1 MSRKRRRGVAK
12 IVRLL
17 EQGEPV
23 IVTKKTYSALIP
35 YLKRLRQRGY
45 RVVVTHFFN
54 EDRYI
59 ISTGGFIIGWKFH
72 DGERL
77 LDELEASF

>member
-1 MSRKRRRGVAK
+1 VSRKRRRGVSK

-23 IVTKKTYSALIP
+23 VVTKKTYSALIP
-35 YLKRLRQRGY
+35 YLRKMRQKGH
-45 RVVVTHFFN
+45 RVIVTHFFN

-72 DGERL
+72 DGESL
-77 LDELEASF
+77 LDELDASF